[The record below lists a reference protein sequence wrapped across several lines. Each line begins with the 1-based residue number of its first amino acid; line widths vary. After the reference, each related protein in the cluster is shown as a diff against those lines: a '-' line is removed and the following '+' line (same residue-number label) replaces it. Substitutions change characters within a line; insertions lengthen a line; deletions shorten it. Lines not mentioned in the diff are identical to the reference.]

1 MQPFVRRNK
10 EGLLNTAIAVLT
22 LVLLILLIALFSRVI
37 YPRVVTERDPLEAH
51 LVSNVIQVEVLN
63 GCGVSGIATDFTN
76 LLRNSGFDVVSSGN
90 YDSFDVGESFVIHRG
105 GDKKHARQ
113 VAEVLG
119 ISAENVIHETSPYYY
134 LDATVIIG
142 ADYEQLKR

>member
-1 MQPFVRRNK
+1 MPAFLRKNK
-10 EGLLNTAIAVLT
+10 ELFLNAGIASLSLIL
-22 LVLLILLIALFSRVI
+22 LVLLFGLFSRVI
-37 YPRVVTERDPLEAH
+37 YPRVVTERSELETY

-63 GCGVSGIATDFTN
+63 GCGVSGIATTFTN
-76 LLRNSGFDVVSSGN
+76 TLRNSGFDVVASGN
-90 YDSFDVGESFVIHRG
+90 YDSFEVKESIVIHRG

-119 ISAENVIHETSPYYY
+119 IAPENVIHETSPYYY

-142 ADYEQLKR
+142 ADYETLQR